1 MYLDGEGLLGPS
13 PRYIVW
19 FHGCSRNCPG
29 CIAIDWN
36 RKNFPA
42 FELSVRTMVE
52 IIQQSGNIE
61 GITISGGEPFLQ
73 IDALYDIEDL
83 QELLGIGRTRAYE
96 LVKEAYKTQQ
106 PFKVIKLGK
115 LYRIPKKPF
124 DDWLEGNT

>member
-1 MYLDGEGLLGPS
+1 MKTKQQKLTPFGKKVRKRLIDKGMTQVELAALLGCNKQ
-13 PRYIVW
+13 YIHKILV
-19 FHGCSRNCPG
+19 GER
-29 CIAIDWN
+29 
-36 RKNFPA
+36 
-42 FELSVRTMVE
+42 
-52 IIQQSGNIE
+52 SGKKYIE
-61 GITISGGEPFLQ
+61 E
-73 IDALYDIEDL
+73 IEDL